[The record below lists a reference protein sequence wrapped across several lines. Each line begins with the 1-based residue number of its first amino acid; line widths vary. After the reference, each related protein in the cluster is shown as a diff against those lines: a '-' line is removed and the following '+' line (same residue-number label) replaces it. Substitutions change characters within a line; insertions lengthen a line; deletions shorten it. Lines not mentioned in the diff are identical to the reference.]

1 MINKSIYSIIMWY
14 DGVIILDMIGVSVM
28 QNPFLNRVDDPN
40 KSDYLTSVCSI
51 NRIRLRK
58 LPLYGIDDSIE
69 GLTVKEFFSTKLVIE
84 EIKKY
89 HKELEIDLGKYEE
102 KKLPKVLSK
111 RLDSKKELIVQTAK
125 NITNKFGRRLGLL
138 FLALKKGDKENR
150 IAREDWSDKHWEYWS
165 QISDIILVGGLAN
178 GRFGEEL
185 KNCVESVFEAA
196 RIHPYNIILY
206 DNASDVGVLGC
217 ATQLSSTDG
226 VNIVM
231 DFGQTNI
238 KRCYVTKSRGEI
250 TEIRTLEPYPSKYMD
265 WEMPTQEEKMRQAK
279 KLHQYLLKA
288 IEDTYNTAKTLTN
301 TEPNSEIV
309 ISIAS
314 YTVDGALNAERSG
327 YAKLCALGKNYAECL
342 WWELS
347 GRLRKDVVIKLI
359 HDGTAIALNFSDRKN
374 TVCLSLGS
382 YLGVGFPETKLV
394 WPTFM

>member
-1 MINKSIYSIIMWY
+1 
-14 DGVIILDMIGVSVM
+14 M

-40 KSDYLTSVCSI
+40 RSDYLTSVCSI
-51 NRIRLRK
+51 NKIRLRK
-58 LPLYGIDDSIE
+58 LPIYGIDDSIE

-89 HKELEIDLGKYEE
+89 HKELGIDLNEYEE
-102 KKLPKVLSK
+102 KKLPKLLSEK
-111 RLDSKKELIVQTAK
+111 LSGGNKEESFTAK
-125 NITNKFGRRLGLL
+125 KIAEKFGMRLGLL
-138 FLALKKGDKENR
+138 FLALKSGQKENR
-150 IAREDWSDKHWEYWS
+150 EAREDWTDKHWEYWN
-165 QISDIILVGGLAN
+165 QVEDIILVGGLAN

-185 KNCVESVFEAA
+185 KKCIEYVFRTACV
-196 RIHPYNIILY
+196 IPYNIILY
-206 DNASDVGVLGC
+206 DNPSDVGVLGC
-217 ATQLSSTDG
+217 ATQISSEDG
-226 VNIVM
+226 VNVVM

-238 KRCYVTKSRGEI
+238 KRCFVTKSRGEI
-250 TEIRTLEPYPSKYMD
+250 TDIKTLEPYPSRYMD
-265 WEMPTQEEKMRQAK
+265 WEMPNEAEKLHQAK

-288 IEDTYNTAKTLTN
+288 IEDTYNTAKALTN

-314 YTVDGALNAERSG
+314 YTIDGALNAQRSG

-347 GRLRKDVVIKLI
+347 GRLRKDVVVKLI

-394 WPTFM
+394 WPAYM

>member
-1 MINKSIYSIIMWY
+1 MNMWY

-28 QNPFLNRVDDPN
+28 QNPFLNSVDDPN

-178 GRFGEEL
+178 GRFGEEQ

-196 RIHPYNIILY
+196 RINPYNIILY

-265 WEMPTQEEKMRQAK
+265 
-279 KLHQYLLKA
+279 
-288 IEDTYNTAKTLTN
+288 
-301 TEPNSEIV
+301 
-309 ISIAS
+309 
-314 YTVDGALNAERSG
+314 
-327 YAKLCALGKNYAECL
+327 
-342 WWELS
+342 
-347 GRLRKDVVIKLI
+347 
-359 HDGTAIALNFSDRKN
+359 
-374 TVCLSLGS
+374 
-382 YLGVGFPETKLV
+382 
-394 WPTFM
+394 

>member
-1 MINKSIYSIIMWY
+1 MWY
-14 DGVIILDMIGVSVM
+14 DGVVIIETIGVCIM
-28 QNPFLNRVDDPN
+28 QNPFLNRVDDPE

-51 NRIRLRK
+51 NRIRLQK
-58 LPLYGIDDSIE
+58 LPVYGVDDGIE

-84 EIKKY
+84 EIKKFASQ
-89 HKELEIDLGKYEE
+89 LSIDLSKNEE
-102 KKLPKVLSK
+102 KRLPKLLSDK
-111 RLDSKKELIVQTAK
+111 LSSKKTEVALTART
-125 NITNKFGRRLGLL
+125 IAEKFGKRLGLL
-138 FLALKKGDKENR
+138 FLALKLGEQENR
-150 IAREDWSDKHWEYWS
+150 QAREDWNDKHWEYWA
-165 QISDIILVGGLAN
+165 QVNDIILVGGLAS
-178 GRFGEEL
+178 GKLGEVL
-185 KNCVESVFEAA
+185 KECVEYVFSLVGV
-196 RIHPYNIILY
+196 IPYNIILY
-206 DNASDVGVLGC
+206 DNAADVGVLGC
-217 ATQLSSTDG
+217 STQLSSTDG

-250 TEIRTLEPYPSKYMD
+250 TDIKKLESYPSKYMD
-265 WEMPTQEEKMRQAK
+265 WEMPSPEEKLRQAK

-288 IEDTYNTAKTLTN
+288 IEDTYNTAKTLTK

-314 YTVDGALNAERSG
+314 YTIDGALNAERSG
-327 YAKLCALGKNYAECL
+327 YAKLCTLGKNYAECL

-347 GRLRKDVVIKLI
+347 GRLRRDVVIKLI

-394 WPTFM
+394 WPQFMGE

>member
-1 MINKSIYSIIMWY
+1 MWY
-14 DGVIILDMIGVSVM
+14 DGVIIIKQNGVSVM

-89 HKELEIDLGKYEE
+89 HKRLDINLDKYEE
-102 KKLPKVLSK
+102 KKLPKILSD
-111 RLDSKKELIVQTAK
+111 RLDSSDKEAAKTAK
-125 NITNKFGRRLGLL
+125 MITTKFGLRLGLL
-138 FLALKKGDKENR
+138 FLALKSGQKENR
-150 IAREDWSDKHWEYWS
+150 EAREDWTYKHWEYWK

-185 KNCVESVFEAA
+185 KSCIKYVFSAA
-196 RIHPYNIILY
+196 GVIPYNIILY

-217 ATQLSSTDG
+217 TTQISSKNG

-238 KRCYVTKSRGEI
+238 KRCFVTKSRGEI
-250 TEIRTLEPYPSKYMD
+250 TDIKTLEPYPSRYMD
-265 WEMPTQEEKMRQAK
+265 WVMPDESEKLRQAK

-288 IEDTYNTAKTLTN
+288 IEDTYNTAKALTN

-314 YTVDGALNAERSG
+314 YTIDGALNADRSG
-327 YAKLCALGKNYAECL
+327 YAKLCTLGKNYAECL

-347 GRLRKDVVIKLI
+347 GRLRKDVVVKLI

-394 WPTFM
+394 WPAYFN